1 LIRSNAFDY
10 ISLMDKAADASWLRE
25 TTISNNIANVDTPG
39 YKRKDVK
46 FSDILSDQLTTTR
59 YNNLDQAV
67 SALDY
72 TDDSS
77 LHGEVYTD
85 YPSFNY
91 RLDENNVDIDNENVE
106 YAGEQLKY
114 QALTTAISADFSCF
128 NVVTRS

>member
-1 LIRSNAFDY
+1 MIRSNAFDY

-72 TDDSS
+72 TDDMEKSIQTI
-77 LHGEVYTD
+77 L
-85 YPSFNY
+85 
-91 RLDENNVDIDNENVE
+91 RLMID
-106 YAGEQLKY
+106 LMRIMS
-114 QALTTAISADFSCF
+114 IS
-128 NVVTRS
+128 TMKM